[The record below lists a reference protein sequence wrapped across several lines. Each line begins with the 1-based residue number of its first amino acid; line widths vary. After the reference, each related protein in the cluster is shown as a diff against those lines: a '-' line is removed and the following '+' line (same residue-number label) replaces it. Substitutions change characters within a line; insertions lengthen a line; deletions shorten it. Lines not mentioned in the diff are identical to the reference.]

1 MSIARN
7 LKRLMDE
14 NAVSV
19 SALSADSGIEKTFLT
34 KYLAGK
40 VIPSESV
47 LARLARSLGCEIES
61 ITADPKKRTAGKI
74 RPEDAAR
81 RLNRSAQDIRIG
93 LQQGF
98 LPFGIAYK
106 RSGSSTYTY
115 EIDPGKLEDYAQRQ
129 ENFWAR

>member
-19 SALSADSGIEKTFLT
+19 ASLSADSGIERSFLT

-40 VIPSESV
+40 VIPSDRVVE
-47 LARLARSLGCEIES
+47 RLARSLGCEVES
-61 ITADPKKRTAGKI
+61 IKAEHKTRTAGKI

-81 RLNRSAQDIRIG
+81 RLHRNAQDIRIG
-93 LQQGF
+93 LQQGL
-98 LPFGIAYK
+98 LPFGTAYK
-106 RSGSSTYTY
+106 REGSSVYTY
-115 EIDPGKLEDYAQRQ
+115 EIDPGKLETYARSQ
-129 ENFWAR
+129 EIFWQT

>member
-19 SALSADSGIEKTFLT
+19 SALSADSGIDKSFLN
-34 KYLAGK
+34 KYLSGK
-40 VIPSESV
+40 VMPSESV
-47 LARLARSLGCEIES
+47 LVRLARSLGCEVES
-61 ITADPKKRTAGKI
+61 ITSDPKKRTAGKI

-115 EIDPGKLEDYAQRQ
+115 EIDPGRLEEYAQKQ

>member
-19 SALSADSGIEKTFLT
+19 DALSADSGIGKPFLG

-40 VIPSESV
+40 VIPSERV
-47 LARLARSLGCEIES
+47 LERLARSIGCEMES
-61 ITADPKKRTAGKI
+61 ITQDPKTRTAGKI

-93 LQQGF
+93 LQNGL
-98 LPFGIAYK
+98 LPFGTAYK
-106 RSGSSTYTY
+106 REGSSVFTY
-115 EIDPGKLEDYAQRQ
+115 EIDPGKLETYARDQ
-129 ENFWAR
+129 ETFWQT